1 MLFYIGQFLISA
13 LCHGLGYVS
22 LGISYFYKWPSF
34 QNTGRKAHHLA
45 GVYGSSFPIIL
56 ALQDMAVEG
65 VCSLYIHRVF
75 LRVCT
80 APSDNA
86 GRCTNRVPQYAFSVF
101 RTFRLCFSWCLNGKI
116 FAASITNFSTSVPG
130 STMISISVDSLSGC
144 SVSRRRLVP
153 PLKTK
158 SMPTCASASSSPK
171 AYMTLSSSPGSFLYF
186 FCNPAFKRDI
196 YAGVHQRVTEKV

>member
-34 QNTGRKAHHLA
+34 QNTGRKVHHLA

-86 GRCTNRVPQYAFSVF
+86 GRCTNRVPQYAFPVF
-101 RTFRLCFSWCLNGKI
+101 RNIPESDFFRHHPVIRLPQFLLVCKNQDILM
-116 FAASITNFSTSVPG
+116 ALEERDVTVEQG
-130 STMISISVDSLSGC
+130 SALLDSPS
-144 SVSRRRLVP
+144 
-153 PLKTK
+153 PL
-158 SMPTCASASSSPK
+158 A
-171 AYMTLSSSPGSFLYF
+171 
-186 FCNPAFKRDI
+186 DI
-196 YAGVHQRVTEKV
+196 YREWQKLETRYMEDVRDTIESCANHKVQVYTISHP

>member
-34 QNTGRKAHHLA
+34 QNTGRKVHHLA

-86 GRCTNRVPQYAFSVF
+86 GRCTNRVPQYAFPVF
-101 RTFRLCFSWCLNGKI
+101 RNIPESDFFRHHPVIRLPQFLLVCKNLRQGGHIIQLLHDFTVL
-116 FAASITNFSTSVPG
+116 
-130 STMISISVDSLSGC
+130 SLSRAGC
-144 SVSRRRLVP
+144 PSCGVQMPSSCRLKYS
-153 PLKTK
+153 LRL
-158 SMPTCASASSSPK
+158 AS
-171 AYMTLSSSPGSFLYF
+171 LSSMLPLW
-186 FCNPAFKRDI
+186 
-196 YAGVHQRVTEKV
+196 